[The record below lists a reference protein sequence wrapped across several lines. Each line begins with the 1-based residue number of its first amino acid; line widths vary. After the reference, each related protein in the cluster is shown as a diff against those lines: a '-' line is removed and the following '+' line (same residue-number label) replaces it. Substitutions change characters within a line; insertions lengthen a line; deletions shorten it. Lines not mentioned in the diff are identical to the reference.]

1 MTDYF
6 LNFFL
11 RDFFLKTRKS
21 GGIKDQH
28 LQKSEAKSQID

>member
-1 MTDYF
+1 MTDY
-6 LNFFL
+6 
-11 RDFFLKTRKS
+11 FLKTRKS